1 MSDRLNL
8 TKCPLANV
16 RRKAQVIL
24 DAVAAGTHP
33 LNLGGQLM
41 KSMNKTAISV
51 PVGQCYRL
59 LFLTSTLEPL
69 SFMTHEQYNKSL
81 RKPAGH

>member
-1 MSDRLNL
+1 
-8 TKCPLANV
+8 
-16 RRKAQVIL
+16 
-24 DAVAAGTHP
+24 
-33 LNLGGQLM
+33 M

-69 SFMTHEQYNKSL
+69 SFMTHEQYNKPSQTRWSL
-81 RKPAGH
+81 KPLFNKDF